1 MILPSFQFV
10 RSISRPALKAV
21 FLILRKQ
28 TMKSQRLPSAAMVER
43 LRLVAVN
50 IRSIKKMYNITNAQ
64 TNLHSYSPFSKSGTD
79 HSIRLTLSPAGTS
92 SSSISRTLSTGFEK
106 FLDLITLN
114 VSLPGKYF
122 VNTKLTA
129 ADETAFA
136 MPLSASPSLIT
147 SNSTGS
153 LRTQSRNLTDLT
165 TSLKLSSA
173 KESLT
178 TAMKVIPTSTI
189 FG

>member
-1 MILPSFQFV
+1 MIPLSFQFV
-10 RSISRPALKAV
+10 RSISRPALKVV
-21 FLILRKQ
+21 FLISRRQ
-28 TMKSQRLPSAAMVER
+28 IMKSRLLPSAAMVER

-50 IRSIKKMYNITNAQ
+50 IRSIKTMYNITNAQ

-79 HSIRLTLSPAGTS
+79 HSIRLTLSQAGTS
-92 SSSISRTLSTGFEK
+92 SSSISHILSTGFEK

-114 VSLPGKYF
+114 ASLPGKCC

-129 ADETAFA
+129 VDETAFA
-136 MPLSASPSLIT
+136 THLSVSQSSIT
-147 SNSTGS
+147 SSFTGS

-178 TAMKVIPTSTI
+178 TAMKVIPTSTT